1 MISLNRRQMKNDIV
15 LGIGLLATALCLWLF
30 MQFVMGKSGSF
41 DLIVFISIDGKE
53 YGEYPLNSGK
63 PMEISLDNHNI
74 IKIEDG
80 VVWMEEADCPDKL
93 CINQGRISNA
103 GQTIICLPNRV
114 MVTIKGDKN
123 QYDGV
128 AK

>member
-1 MISLNRRQMKNDIV
+1 MISTKRRQMKNDII
-15 LGIGLLATALCLWLF
+15 LGIGLLMTALCLWLI
-30 MQFVMGKSGSF
+30 MQLVMNNSTTGELMVVITVDGDEYVQYPLESGSTKE
-41 DLIVFISIDGKE
+41 ITVDG
-53 YGEYPLNSGK
+53 
-63 PMEISLDNHNI
+63 HNKVI
-74 IKIEDG
+74 IQDG

-93 CINQGRISNA
+93 CINQGKISKS

-114 MVTIKGDKN
+114 MVTIKGGII

>member
-1 MISLNRRQMKNDIV
+1 MISVKRRQMKNDII
-15 LGIGLLATALCLWLF
+15 LGIGLLATALCLWLII
-30 MQFVMGKSGSF
+30 QLVMNNSGSVG
-41 DLIVFISIDGKE
+41 LVAVIAVDGEE
-53 YGEYPLNSGK
+53 YAQYPLEIGST
-63 PMEISLDNHNI
+63 MEITVDGHNKVI
-74 IKIEDG
+74 IDDG

-93 CINQGRISNA
+93 CINQGKISRA

-114 MVTIKGDKN
+114 MVTIKGGTT